1 MLVRIQAHF
10 VCLQDEVWCSPWGR
24 KNLRIVHVDVR
35 NFRGIVK
42 LDWCP
47 APGINCLIGPGDS
60 TKTTILDA
68 IELALNPRANFLG
81 SDADFHN
88 IDLTKSVTITVTLV
102 GMPTEFCTDTRYG
115 LHLRGWDEAG
125 KKIVDEP
132 GGGLS
137 DALSIRV
144 EIDPA
149 SLECR
154 WAIYND
160 RLTNEDDP
168 PSLRFKDARELATTR
183 LGPFAER
190 HLGWGRQSILNRI
203 GEGAKMTEQLAAAS
217 RAARAAF
224 SKSDKDVFAFP
235 TARAEELSKQFSV
248 RVRTAFT
255 AELDIHGAVISSGGV
270 TLHDGDLPLRT
281 LGTGSSRLIVSA
293 LQHNASGSHIAL
305 VDEIEHGLEPHRI
318 ARLLKYL
325 CTPPVDAEGKPP
337 SGKAAGVSPQIFLTT
352 HSMVV
357 IRELQARDIHAVRSD
372 YGVTEVRSVAAAAES
387 PDAAQR
393 HLRSFPDG
401 FLARRVLVGEGKT
414 ECGLLRGLDGCWT
427 KDGKDS
433 FALRGAI
440 AVTGNGIPY
449 AVTAARHLAELKY
462 ETLVLLDSDK
472 VIEAASLE
480 GLKAAGCTVI
490 QWPGTKSTDE
500 QIFDDVLWDTVRALV
515 MYATEVKSA
524 DSVLATLNATC
535 KQAGL
540 PELLD
545 LSLPPTLDNAV
556 MRGAIGKTAKTK
568 EWFKDIERA
577 ERVAEII
584 YPTLGSI
591 ADKPFALHLATIRD
605 WIDV

>member
-1 MLVRIQAHF
+1 M
-10 VCLQDEVWCSPWGR
+10 
-24 KNLRIVHVDVR
+24 RIVQVVIR
-35 NFRGIVK
+35 NFRGIAK

-68 IELALNPRANFLG
+68 IEFALTPRANFLG
-81 SDADFHN
+81 SDSDFYN
-88 IDLTKSVTITVTLV
+88 LDLSVPVAITVTIV

-125 KKIVDEP
+125 HAVVDEP
-132 GGGLS
+132 GAGLI

-144 EIDPA
+144 KIDPT
-149 SLECR
+149 SLECQ
-154 WAIYND
+154 WGIYND
-160 RLTNEDDP
+160 RLADDDDP

-203 GEGAKMTEQLAAAS
+203 GDGGKMTEQLAAAS
-217 RAARAAF
+217 RAARTAF
-224 SKSDKDVFAFP
+224 SKSDKAVFAFP

-281 LGTGSSRLIVSA
+281 LGTGSARLIVSA
-293 LQHNASGSHIAL
+293 LQHNANGSHIAL

-325 CTPPVDAEGKPP
+325 CTPPVDAQGNPP
-337 SGKAAGVSPQIFLTT
+337 TGKAAGVAPQIFLTT
-352 HSMVV
+352 HSVVV
-357 IRELQARDIHAVRSD
+357 IRELQAHDIQAVRSD
-372 YGVTEVRSVAAAAES
+372 NGETTVRSVAAIAES

-393 HLRSFPDG
+393 HLRAFPDG

-427 KDGKDS
+427 KNGKDS
-433 FALRGAI
+433 FALRGVI
-440 AVTGNGIPY
+440 AVSGNGVPA
-449 AVTAARHLAELKY
+449 AVTAARHLADLKY
-462 ETLVLLDSDK
+462 ETLALLDSDQP
-472 VIEAASLE
+472 IDAASLSD
-480 GLKAAGCTVI
+480 LKAAGCTVI
-490 QWPGTKSTDE
+490 QWPGAVATDE
-500 QIFDDVLWDTVRALV
+500 QIFNEVPWDTVRELV
-515 MYATEVKSA
+515 AYASTVKSA
-524 DSVLATLNATC
+524 ESVLTTLNATC
-535 KQAGL
+535 KQASL
-540 PELLD
+540 PEVSD
-545 LSLPPTLDNAV
+545 LSLPASQDTPT
-556 MRGAIGKTAKTK
+556 MRGAIGKTAKAK
-568 EWFKDIERA
+568 DWFKDIERA

-584 YPTLGSI
+584 YPSLASI
-591 ADKPFALHLATIRD
+591 ADKPLALHLAAVRA
-605 WIDV
+605 WIDG